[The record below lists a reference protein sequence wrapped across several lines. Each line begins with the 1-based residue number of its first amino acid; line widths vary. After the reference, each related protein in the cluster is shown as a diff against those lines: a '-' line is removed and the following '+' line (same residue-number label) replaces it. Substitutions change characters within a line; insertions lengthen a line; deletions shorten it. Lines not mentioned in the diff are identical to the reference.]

1 MAWQQRLLSHAAA
14 HGCQQRAE
22 AGAPTAAGSR
32 FRITAALLPF
42 AAGDVF
48 SRLFLSAARSRIV
61 PALRLGASP
70 CLAARIAVLA
80 TALTGAVLPAA
91 AQPAATGRPPPHPEI
106 GSSALDESRQ
116 QDPMA
121 IAIRINTRRS
131 GLYQRQDTAG
141 VASLY
146 TAEATYIEL
155 MPVLQIFKG
164 QEQIKGHLDELIDAS
179 AVRLV
184 PTVTG
189 AERNPDGTI
198 LVAGD
203 YLVLSREDTET
214 NGHFVQRLRWDD
226 GAWRIAMHIFARPD
240 PLTAEERYPHD

>member
-1 MAWQQRLLSHAAA
+1 MAWQQHLLSRAAA
-14 HGCQQRAE
+14 QGHRQQAE
-22 AGAPTAAGSR
+22 AGAPAAAGSR
-32 FRITAALLPF
+32 FRIKEALLPL
-42 AAGDVF
+42 AAGCVL
-48 SRLFLSAARSRIV
+48 SCLFLFVACSRIIQAV
-61 PALRLGASP
+61 RLVEAP
-70 CLAARIAVLA
+70 RLAARLAVLA
-80 TALTGAVLPAA
+80 TALTGTVLPAA
-91 AQPAATGRPPPHPEI
+91 AQPAAAGRPPPRPQVE
-106 GSSALDESRQ
+106 SSVLDESRQ

-121 IAIRINTRRS
+121 IAIRINTHRS

-141 VASLY
+141 IASLY
-146 TAEATYIEL
+146 AAEATYIEL

-164 QEQIKGHLDELIDAS
+164 REQIKGHLDELIGAS
-179 AVRLV
+179 AVSLV

-203 YLVLSREDTET
+203 YLVLSREDTEA

-226 GAWRIAMHIFARPD
+226 GAWRIAMHVFARPD